1 MKYFSFSQKWENA
14 FSDHISFAT
23 RFVMFDWEEASLS
36 TSLGAT
42 NVKPLGAVHDVLRVN
57 LTDTRS
63 THCAVCSKQTWV
75 YCRKRRRT
83 GQFWTGRWGSLARI
97 CRGSALATQNI
108 NKRVEVKVST
118 E

>member
-63 THCAVCSKQTWV
+63 THCAVCSKHVCTA
-75 YCRKRRRT
+75 
-83 GQFWTGRWGSLARI
+83 GSGGAQGSSGPAGGAVWRESVAAR
-97 CRGSALATQNI
+97 LW
-108 NKRVEVKVST
+108 
-118 E
+118 